1 MQRLL
6 TTHDRHRHRH
16 YGTGG
21 HVWQGRIK
29 AFPIQDDGHL
39 GTVLRYVERNPM
51 RAELVKWAEDRRW
64 SSLPDWIRGAP
75 LLWRGESPFRDS
87 AWLIRVDEPL
97 SASDLRRVRHPV
109 ERGRPFG
116 NAPWT
121 QQTAARLGLESCL
134 RPRGRLRKE

>member
-39 GTVLRYVERNPM
+39 GTVLRYVERNPL
-51 RAELVKWAEDRRW
+51 RAEL
-64 SSLPDWIRGAP
+64 SSGPKTGAGRACPTEFGAP
-75 LLWRGESPFRDS
+75 PCCGAASPRS
-87 AWLIRVDEPL
+87 ATP
-97 SASDLRRVRHPV
+97 P
-109 ERGRPFG
+109 G
-116 NAPWT
+116 
-121 QQTAARLGLESCL
+121 
-134 RPRGRLRKE
+134 